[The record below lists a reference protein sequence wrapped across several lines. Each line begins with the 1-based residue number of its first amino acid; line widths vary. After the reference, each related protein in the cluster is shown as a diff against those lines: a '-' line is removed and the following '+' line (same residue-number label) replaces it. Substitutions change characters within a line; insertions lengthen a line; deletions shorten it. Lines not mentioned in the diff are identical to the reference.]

1 MAAGSPDLVDCT
13 RLAEE
18 QAVLRRDYELMELP
32 RIRDLL
38 AEPTGVLHA
47 RFAFAKRPTGLPGA
61 KVEIEATAPLVCQR
75 CLQGFG
81 YRVKAGSDVEFSVS
95 ENSNPDSQREIYVT
109 PNGQVSLKDLA
120 EEELLLALPIAPV
133 CDTPLTCGK
142 APSYVTGDESV
153 DEAGGRRRPFSAL
166 KDLLKKT

>member
-18 QAVLRRDYELMELP
+18 KAVLRRDYELKELP

-47 RFAFAKRPTGLPGA
+47 SFAFAKQPTGLPGA
-61 KVEIEATAPLVCQR
+61 KVEIEAMAPLLCQR

-81 YRVKAGSDVEFSVS
+81 YRVQAGSDVEFSASASADPES
-95 ENSNPDSQREIYVT
+95 EREFYVT
-109 PNGQVSLKDLA
+109 QDGQVSLKDLA
-120 EEELLLALPIAPV
+120 EEELLLALPIAPA
-133 CDTPLTCGK
+133 CDAPLTCGN
-142 APSYVTGDESV
+142 APGYVTGDEDV
-153 DEAGGRRRPFSAL
+153 DEGGGKRRPFSVL
-166 KDLLKKT
+166 QDLLKKT

>member
-18 QAVLRRDYELMELP
+18 KAVLRRDYELKELP

-38 AEPTGVLHA
+38 AEPSGVLRA
-47 RFAFAKRPTGLPGA
+47 SFAFAKQPTGLPGA
-61 KVEIEATAPLVCQR
+61 KVEIEATAPLICQR

-81 YRVKAGSDVEFSVS
+81 HRVQAGSDVEFSTS
-95 ENSNPDSQREIYVT
+95 ESAGPESERELYVT
-109 PNGQVSLKDLA
+109 SDGRVSLKDLA
-120 EEELLLALPIAPV
+120 EEELLLALPIAPA

-142 APSYVTGDESV
+142 AEGYVTGDEEV
-153 DEAGGRRRPFSAL
+153 DEAAGKRRPFSAL
-166 KDLLKKT
+166 QDLLKKT